1 MGLASR
7 IESLH
12 DYVSSQKQVI
22 QHNTDLFDIYEGDLL
37 KFVLEE
43 LKQQISIE
51 SFNLA
56 TKRIPPINILSKLT
70 DKLSQIY
77 QQSPTRSVIGGTEK
91 DDQLLTFYQKSMD
104 LNSKMNSGNENY
116 NLYKNT
122 LLQPYIFKGTPRLRS
137 IPSNCFTV
145 FSDSQID
152 PNVPTGV
159 MTFHRAKSKEGK
171 TIPVYYVYTDE
182 EFLIFDDEKN
192 IRTDLMAQFEN
203 DGKNIFKKIPFV
215 YVNQSKNLLI
225 PKIDSDI
232 KKMVVLLPVMLA
244 DLNFAVMMQ
253 AFSIIYGIDID
264 NEGIKMS
271 PNAFWKFKSDP
282 TNDKTPQIGVLKPSV
297 DIEATLNLIQAEVGL
312 WLETKGLKASSVGK
326 LTADNYASGIS
337 KMIDNVDTSEE
348 RQKQV
353 AVFQNAES
361 ELWDLIIN
369 HMHPVWRSKQ
379 VIETSLDF
387 TKGVSIQTNFCPQ
400 LPIID
405 RGKVVEDL
413 DKEVKAGFISRQ
425 RAIQKLNP
433 SFSQQELDEL
443 MAEIEDEAGQ
453 ADEADQ
459 PDEDKKIEYGSD
471 EVDGDMAKNQN

>member
-1 MGLASR
+1 MGLLSSKV
-7 IESLH
+7 ESLH
-12 DYVSSQKQVI
+12 EYVKGQSKVI

-43 LKQQISIE
+43 LMSQISKE
-51 SFNLA
+51 SFPLVE
-56 TKRIPPINILSKLT
+56 KRIPPINILAKLT

-77 QQSPTRSVIGGTEK
+77 QQSPTRSVVGGASK
-91 DDQLLTFYQKSMD
+91 DEELLTFYQKNMD

-122 LLQPYIFKGTPRLRS
+122 LIQPFIHKGFPRLRS
-137 IPSNCFTV
+137 IPSNSFTV

-152 PNVPTGV
+152 PTMPTGV
-159 MTFHRAKSKEGK
+159 ITFHTGKNKQGK
-171 TIPVYYVYTDE
+171 TCPLYYAYTDE
-182 EFLIFDDEKN
+182 EFLIFDEEKN
-192 IRTDLMAQFEN
+192 PRLDLMSALDNPE
-203 DGKNIFKKIPFV
+203 GKNIYGKIPFV
-215 YVNQSKNLLI
+215 YINQSKNLLI

-253 AFSIIYGIDID
+253 AFSIIYGIDVD

-271 PNAFWKFKSDP
+271 PNAFWRFKSDP
-282 TNDKTPQIGVLKPSV
+282 ATDKTPQIGVLKPQV
-297 DIEATLNLIQAEVGL
+297 EIEATLNLIQAEMGL

-326 LTADNYASGIS
+326 LTSDNYASGIS

-361 ELWDLIIN
+361 ELWKLIIEK
-369 HMHPVWRSKQ
+369 MHPVWRSQ
-379 VIETSLDF
+379 NVIDTALDF
-387 TKGVSIQTNFCPQ
+387 SKGVSIQTNFCPQ
-400 LPIID
+400 LPLVN
-405 RGKVVEDL
+405 RGEVVKDL
-413 DKEVKAGFISRQ
+413 DTEVKAGFTSKK

-433 SFSQQELDEL
+433 SFSDKEVDQLIK
-443 MAEIEDEAGQ
+443 EIEDEK
-453 ADEADQ
+453 E
-459 PDEDKKIEYGSD
+459 PIEPQDMEGGT
-471 EVDGDMAKNQN
+471 DGAPIP